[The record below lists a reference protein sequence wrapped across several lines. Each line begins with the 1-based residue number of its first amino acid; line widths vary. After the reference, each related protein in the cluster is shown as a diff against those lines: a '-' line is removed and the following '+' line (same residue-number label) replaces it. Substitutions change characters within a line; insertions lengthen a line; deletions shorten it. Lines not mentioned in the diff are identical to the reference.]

1 MGFTSTNNAEGQYSS
16 TAAFH
21 SIWYRKHMLYTCS
34 FPSQGL
40 WESQKN
46 KSKIL
51 PQKTMRGSP
60 QASWRGG
67 RQMVQTRT
75 TILTRLIMLIPIG
88 FGNKTNDKKQIMTQ
102 ILR

>member
-1 MGFTSTNNAEGQYSS
+1 MQKGNILPQQHFIQYGTGNICSTLALFHLRGFGSLDST
-16 TAAFH
+16 
-21 SIWYRKHMLYTCS
+21 
-34 FPSQGL
+34 
-40 WESQKN
+40 QKN

-51 PQKTMRGSP
+51 PQKTMRGGP